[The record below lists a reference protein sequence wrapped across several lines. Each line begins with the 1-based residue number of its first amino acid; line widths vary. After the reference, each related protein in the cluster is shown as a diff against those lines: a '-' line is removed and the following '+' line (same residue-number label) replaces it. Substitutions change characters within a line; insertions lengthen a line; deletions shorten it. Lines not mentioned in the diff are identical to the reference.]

1 MSGTSESEHVIT
13 IFQSEP
19 GPIQTYHAKDSFII
33 TPLAKFYMEMG
44 IKITNVSE
52 VIQYVPGKGLLPF
65 AKRVVQLRS
74 EATDE
79 GDHAKQLTAKLFGN
93 AGEYII
99 TRTCP
104 RTCSSTCANK
114 NLGYGKQAENVAKHR
129 NNNLYTD
136 FDDLLKDERSP
147 FFKKSSEVLTEDGE
161 VACYVTNLTK
171 AVVKDDKPVHI
182 GVAILQ
188 WSKLLFLR

>member
-1 MSGTSESEHVIT
+1 M
-13 IFQSEP
+13 
-19 GPIQTYHAKDSFII
+19 
-33 TPLAKFYMEMG
+33 TPLVKFYLDLG
-44 IKITNVSE
+44 LKITNVTE
-52 VIQYVPGKGLLPF
+52 FIQYSPGKGLLPF

-93 AGEYII
+93 AGQC
-99 TRTCP
+99 THHLVHVHTC
-104 RTCSSTCANK
+104 TKLLKLFS
-114 NLGYGKQAENVAKHR
+114 GYGKQAENVAKHR
-129 NNNLYTD
+129 QNRLYD
-136 FDDLLKDERSP
+136 ALDDVVKDEKSP
-147 FFKKSSEVLTEDGE
+147 FFKKMTEVYNENDDI
-161 VACYVTNLTK
+161 ACYLTNLTK